1 MEQLDLDLVIGFRQK
16 GKILKALG
24 AWFEYGLLNI
34 GIGCCGLQ
42 SKNCGNQLYDI
53 VRDVSSSRRETGVY
67 RTPSHSSIRQ
77 SRNAKISAFRGF
89 VSVRVLTRRLEII
102 RSEIAKW

>member
-1 MEQLDLDLVIGFRQK
+1 MISVFKRFDRRLGSLEQLDLDLVIGFRQK

-42 SKNCGNQLYDI
+42 SKNCGNQL
-53 VRDVSSSRRETGVY
+53 
-67 RTPSHSSIRQ
+67 
-77 SRNAKISAFRGF
+77 
-89 VSVRVLTRRLEII
+89 
-102 RSEIAKW
+102 